1 MPRHDAP
8 SPAEGRRPRRDPGYE
23 KWRDE
28 QARRLD
34 EEHGNPR
41 AVRPHAGPAE
51 EEEQPQ
57 SPGAKPL
64 HKTQQQ
70 QH

>member
-1 MPRHDAP
+1 MPRHDAAT
-8 SPAEGRRPRRDPGYE
+8 PAGGRRPRRDPDYE

-28 QARRLD
+28 QVRKLD
-34 EEHGNPR
+34 EEHDHLQRP
-41 AVRPHAGPAE
+41 RPHAGPAE
-51 EEEQPQ
+51 EGEQPQ

-64 HKTQQQ
+64 HKKQEQ

>member
-8 SPAEGRRPRRDPGYE
+8 SRTDAHRTRRDPDYE

-28 QARRLD
+28 QARRLG
-34 EEHGNPR
+34 EER
-41 AVRPHAGPAE
+41 DDLRPDAGPPE
-51 EEEQPQ
+51 EGEQPQ

-64 HKTQQQ
+64 HRTQQQ

>member
-8 SPAEGRRPRRDPGYE
+8 SPAEGRRPRRDPDSE
-23 KWRDE
+23 QLRDE
-28 QARRLD
+28 QVRRLD
-34 EEHGNPR
+34 EEHDNLHGP
-41 AVRPHAGPAE
+41 RPHAGPAE
-51 EEEQPQ
+51 EGEQPQ

>member
-1 MPRHDAP
+1 MPRHDAA
-8 SPAEGRRPRRDPGYE
+8 SPVGRWPRRHPDDE
-23 KWRDE
+23 KRDE
-28 QARRLD
+28 QVRRLA
-34 EEHGNPR
+34 EEHDKLR
-41 AVRPHAGPAE
+41 AARPNAGPAE
-51 EEEQPQ
+51 EDEQPQ

>member
-8 SPAEGRRPRRDPGYE
+8 SPAEGRRPRRDPDSE
-23 KWRDE
+23 QLRDE
-28 QARRLD
+28 QVRRLD
-34 EEHGNPR
+34 EEHDALQR
-41 AVRPHAGPAE
+41 VRPHAGPAE
-51 EEEQPQ
+51 EGEQPQ

>member
-8 SPAEGRRPRRDPGYE
+8 SRAETRRPRRDPDYE

-28 QARRLD
+28 QVRRLD
-34 EEHGNPR
+34 DEHDNLHGP
-41 AVRPHAGPAE
+41 RPHAGPAE
-51 EEEQPQ
+51 EGEQPQ

>member
-8 SPAEGRRPRRDPGYE
+8 SRAETRRPRRDPDYE

-28 QARRLD
+28 QMRRLD
-34 EEHGNPR
+34 EEHDNLHRP
-41 AVRPHAGPAE
+41 RPHAGPAE